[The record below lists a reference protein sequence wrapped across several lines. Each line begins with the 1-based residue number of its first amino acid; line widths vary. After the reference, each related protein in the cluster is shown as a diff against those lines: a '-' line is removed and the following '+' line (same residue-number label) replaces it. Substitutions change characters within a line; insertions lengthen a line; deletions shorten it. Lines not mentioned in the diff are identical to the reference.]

1 MKPVRMLLPLILLL
15 PLIWVAGCLPDP
27 LAVTGL
33 PALKPQIVVSS
44 QIIPDQSL
52 VILLTKTFG
61 ALDASEDSD
70 PQALLEQIAVSD
82 ATVTLT
88 GPDGTYMLHSVGPG
102 LYGGII
108 IPFEEGKS
116 YELHVTSEALGEVS
130 AVTTVKRKVSFESI
144 SANLYFN
151 GYEDTLAQVTYS
163 LRDSAERNWY
173 MLNTQ
178 PIRLGELQDNLLNPR
193 SFTRLLDD
201 TTFNGTVFT
210 ETFRGF
216 RDDYRSGDTL
226 AVSLANISEDYYNFI
241 KLRLDNRYSFSEFL
255 SEPVSYPSNVKGGKG
270 FFNLYVPDVRFFI
283 LQ

>member
-15 PLIWVAGCLPDP
+15 PLVWVAGCLPDP

-61 ALDASEDSD
+61 ALDASGDSD

-82 ATVTLT
+82 ATVTVT
-88 GPDGTYMLHSVGPG
+88 GPDGTYTLHSVGLG
-102 LYGGII
+102 LYGGVA

-116 YELHVTSEALGEVS
+116 YELHVTSETLGEVS
-130 AVTTVKRKVSFESI
+130 AVTTVKRKVSFETI
-144 SANLYFN
+144 SANLYYN
-151 GYEDTLAQVTYS
+151 GYDDTLAQVTYS
-163 LRDSAERNWY
+163 FRDSAERNWY

-178 PIRLGELQDNLLNPR
+178 PIRLGEIQDNLLDPR
-193 SFTRLLDD
+193 SFTRLLSD
-201 TTFNGTVFT
+201 TTFNGTDFA

-216 RDDYRSGDTL
+216 RDDYRTGDTL
-226 AVSLANISEDYYNFI
+226 AVSLANISEDYYTFM
-241 KLRLDNRYSFSEFL
+241 KLRLDNRYTVSQFI
-255 SEPVSYPSNVKGGKG
+255 SEPVNYPSNVNGGKG

-283 LQ
+283 LH